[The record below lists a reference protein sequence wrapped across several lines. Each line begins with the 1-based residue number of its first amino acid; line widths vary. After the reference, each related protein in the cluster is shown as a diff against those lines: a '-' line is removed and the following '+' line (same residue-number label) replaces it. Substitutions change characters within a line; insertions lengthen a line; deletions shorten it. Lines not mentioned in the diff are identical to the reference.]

1 MEGSLEGGCLS
12 GPDGPRADGETTQAW
27 EGLLSRLQK
36 TLEVLSPQELRK
48 FRSVLQKVDE
58 EPRVTPLKLEL
69 EGGSIGGLARL
80 LAKHYHPWAAS
91 RVIVKILR
99 QLPRTDLLP
108 LWQSD
113 PADGQGELGGPGPR
127 WSSRGAPARG
137 FPSGSPGAPSRP
149 DQRLERGGRV
159 SEPGE
164 CEHRGTNC
172 TCGGWGGVG
181 WGKGWGRGW
190 GDGGVGSGGAWAG

>member
-91 RVIVKILR
+91 RVIIKILR

-113 PADGQGELGGPGPR
+113 PADGQGELGAPGPR

-137 FPSGSPGAPSRP
+137 FPGGSPGAPSRP
-149 DQRLERGGRV
+149 DQRLEGGGRYLNQESV
-159 SEPGE
+159 GMEGLIAPAA
-164 CEHRGTNC
+164 
-172 TCGGWGGVG
+172 GGVG
-181 WGKGWGRGW
+181 WGGGE
-190 GDGGVGSGGAWAG
+190 DGGMGFGGAWAG